1 MKVKLKHVASHR
13 LAHFENCVGE
23 LEFLPNNVF
32 TFKTSDRE
40 LTSTTIT
47 EIEEY
52 DKHINIYTI
61 NSVFAFKKKDK

>member
-1 MKVKLKHVASHR
+1 MKVKLKHVANNR
-13 LAHFENCVGE
+13 LMHFENCVGE
-23 LEFLPNNVF
+23 LEFRHNNVF
-32 TFKTSDRE
+32 TFKTADRE

-52 DKHINIYTI
+52 EKHINVYTI